1 MVTDHDFDR
10 ARGMAAAAVNTQSS
24 IEVWHLR
31 GAAQNPA
38 QSWHKMRHS
47 DCTRRLARIRTT
59 RVQTLQRPPLPRSPA
74 TRRETPRNQRAERAG
89 FEPAVQLL
97 TGHVFS
103 KDAHSTTLPPL
114 RHRIASQADAP
125 FPDGKVAPNSADGTG
140 KKPRGPGK
148 SFADYSGRHSGVPQG
163 GSAEPCRTHPLHP
176 VPHPGRPVR
185 SPGPRSL
192 WASRPPLPR
201 CPRPRR

>member
-1 MVTDHDFDR
+1 MTSGR
-10 ARGMAAAAVNTQSS
+10 SSGRPSRWRGYPDNRNWFHSS
-24 IEVWHLR
+24 
-31 GAAQNPA
+31 G
-38 QSWHKMRHS
+38 
-47 DCTRRLARIRTT
+47 DGTRTT

-74 TRRETPRNQRAERAG
+74 ARCETLQNQRAERAG

-163 GSAEPCRTHPLHP
+163 GSAEPCHTHPLHP
-176 VPHPGRPVR
+176 ATR
-185 SPGPRSL
+185 SAQAAGSPAPRWRSD
-192 WASRPPLPR
+192 SPQPPPPPPLQ
-201 CPRPRR
+201 PRR